1 MTMPELPAAEKVLV
15 PFSGQQAGTAP
26 LTWGQ
31 RAVWQDMQAAGR
43 SMCLAEVSRPPAGTT
58 AGQIMARYAD
68 LIGRHPAL
76 RTRLEA
82 GAPDGPRQVVHA
94 SGQVVVDIV
103 TVPDDATARE
113 VERYAS
119 RLHHAQEAA
128 RIDPYRDWPVQL
140 AVIRHR
146 GAVLYRVFTVS
157 RLVVDSIAL
166 GLLRHDL
173 NSAEPPG
180 RADAMSLLDLARRE
194 GTEPLRRVSDRAV
207 RYWER
212 QLRSA
217 PPQAFSEPG
226 DPQGRPG
233 HRYRHGVLSS
243 PAAGLAMRAI
253 AQRTGTDTARVL
265 HAVIATAIARAT
277 GSSPLTTKIT
287 VSNRFRPGYSQI
299 IGPLSQD
306 SVVTL
311 DIADASIDAVIAQA
325 GRAIL
330 AAGVYGYYDPRP
342 VDEVRARIAAERGR
356 PAGITWVI
364 NDTRTARL
372 DDFAETASPGP
383 ATREQIARKRPE
395 TFLAWAEKA
404 LGFAVP
410 AQISVFDHPGTLW
423 AEAVLETALFT
434 QEQAEAVLRGI
445 EEVAV
450 EAALDPSPH
459 AASAPAPGHAQAAV
473 DG

>member
-1 MTMPELPAAEKVLV
+1 MPEPSAAQKVLV
-15 PFSGQQAGTAP
+15 PFSGEQTGTAP

-31 RAVWQDMQAAGR
+31 RAVWQDMRTAGR
-43 SMCLAEVSRPPAGTT
+43 SMCLAEVSRPPAGATVEH
-58 AGQIMARYAD
+58 IMARFAD
-68 LIGRHPAL
+68 LIGRHPVL
-76 RTRLEA
+76 RTRLEDE
-82 GAPDGPRQVVHA
+82 APGGPLQVVHG
-94 SGQVVVDIV
+94 SGQAVADVL
-103 TVPDDATARE
+103 TLPDDATTE
-113 VERYAS
+113 DVEQYAS
-119 RLHHAQEAA
+119 SLHHAQEAA

-146 GAVLYRVFTVS
+146 GSVPYRVFTVS

-166 GLLRHDL
+166 GMLRHDL
-173 NSAEPPG
+173 NSAGPPG
-180 RADAMSLLDLARRE
+180 RSDAMSLLDLARRE
-194 GTEPLRRVSDRAV
+194 RTDPLRRVSDRAM

-217 PPQAFSEPG
+217 HPQAFGGRG
-226 DPQGRPG
+226 DPQGRAG
-233 HRYRHGVLSS
+233 HRYRYGVLSS
-243 PAAGLAMRAI
+243 PAAGLAMLAI
-253 AQRTGTDTARVL
+253 GQRTGTDTARVL

-287 VSNRFRPGYSQI
+287 VSNRFRPGYAQI

-311 DIADASIDAVIAQA
+311 DIAGAGIDAVIAQA

-330 AAGVYGYYDPRP
+330 AAGVYGYYDPQQL
-342 VDEVRARIAAERGR
+342 DEVRARIATERGY

-372 DDFAETASPGP
+372 DDVAGTASPG
-383 ATREQIARKRPE
+383 AVTKEQIARKRPE
-395 TFLAWAEKA
+395 TFLAWEEKT
-404 LGFAVP
+404 LGFAGP

-423 AEAVLETALFT
+423 AEAVLETALFPR
-434 QEQAEAVLRGI
+434 EQAEALLRGI

-450 EAALDPSPH
+450 EAA
-459 AASAPAPGHAQAAV
+459 V

>member
-1 MTMPELPAAEKVLV
+1 MPELPAAERVLV
-15 PFSGQQAGTAP
+15 PFSGQQTGAAP

-31 RAVWQDMQAAGR
+31 RAVWQDMQTADR
-43 SMCLAEVSRPPAGTT
+43 SMCLAEVSTPPAGAT
-58 AGQIMARYAD
+58 AEYIMTRFAD
-68 LIGRHPAL
+68 LVGRHPAL
-76 RTRLEA
+76 RTRLEP

-94 SGQVVVDIV
+94 CGQVAVDIV
-103 TVPDDATARE
+103 AMPDDATAGD
-113 VERYAS
+113 VEQYAS

-128 RIDPYRDWPVQL
+128 RMDPYRDWPVQL
-140 AVIRHR
+140 AVITHR
-146 GAVLYRVFTVS
+146 GAVAYRVFTVS

-166 GLLRHDL
+166 GMLRHDL
-173 NSAEPPG
+173 NAAGPPG

-194 GTEPLRRVSDRAV
+194 QTEPLRRVSDRAM

-217 PPQAFSEPG
+217 PPQAFGEPA
-226 DPQGRPG
+226 DPQDRPG
-233 HRYRHGVLSS
+233 HRYRYGVLSS
-243 PAAGLAMRAI
+243 PAAGLAMLAI

-306 SVVTL
+306 SVATL
-311 DIADASIDAVIAQA
+311 DLAHASIDAVIAQA

-330 AAGVYGYYDPRP
+330 AAGVYGYYDPRQL
-342 VDEVRARIAAERGR
+342 DEVRARVAAERGH

-372 DDFAETASPGP
+372 DDFAGTAATGP
-383 ATREQIARKRPE
+383 ATGEQIARKRPE
-395 TFLAWAEKA
+395 TVLAWEEKA

-423 AEAVLETALFT
+423 AEAILETSLFPRAQADAL
-434 QEQAEAVLRGI
+434 LRGI

-450 EAALDPSPH
+450 EAALDPS
-459 AASAPAPGHAQAAV
+459 ARAAPGHAPATV

>member
-1 MTMPELPAAEKVLV
+1 MTMPELPAAERVLA
-15 PFSGQQAGTAP
+15 PFSGPQAGTAP

-31 RAVWQDMQAAGR
+31 RAVWQDMQAADR

-58 AGQIMARYAD
+58 AEHIVTRLGA

-76 RTRLEA
+76 RTRLE
-82 GAPDGPRQVVHA
+82 GGPPDGPRQVVHA
-94 SGQVVVDIV
+94 SGDVGVDIV
-103 TVPDDATARE
+103 TMPDDATAGD
-113 VERYAS
+113 VEEYAS
-119 RLHHAQEAA
+119 RLQHAQEAA

-146 GAVLYRVFTVS
+146 GAVPFRVLTVS

-166 GLLRHDL
+166 GMLRHDL
-173 NSAEPPG
+173 NSADPPE

-194 GTEPLRRVSDRAV
+194 ATEPLRRVSDRAM

-217 PPQAFSEPG
+217 SRQAFAEPG
-226 DPQGRPG
+226 HPPGGPG
-233 HRYRHGVLSS
+233 HRYRYGVLSS
-243 PAAGLAMRAI
+243 PAAGLAILAVAR
-253 AQRTGTDTARVL
+253 RTGTDTARVL

-277 GSSPLTTKIT
+277 GSSPLTVKIT

-311 DIADASIDAVIAQA
+311 DVAGAGIEAVIAQA

-330 AAGVYGYYDPRP
+330 AAGVYGYYDPRQL
-342 VDEVRARIAAERGR
+342 DEVRARVAAERGH

-372 DDFAETASPGP
+372 DDFAGTSSPGP
-383 ATREQIARKRPE
+383 ATSEQIARKRPE
-395 TFLAWAEKA
+395 TFLGWEEKT

-423 AEAVLETALFT
+423 AEAVLETALFPR
-434 QEQAEAVLRGI
+434 EHAEALLRGI

-450 EAALDPSPH
+450 EAA
-459 AASAPAPGHAQAAV
+459 V